1 MKPDVENIYQNIRT
15 ESDPIEKSKL
25 LTILHSD
32 KEITITS
39 IAQELGYTIA
49 HVSNL
54 LRLSRL
60 PDLILD
66 GYYSGLVQYTH
77 LLLLSRLKSQKD
89 MIEAYELTL
98 QQSFT
103 TAMLEDYIREKLHNI
118 ETFPDKVDSQTKD
131 AIRNFFSTL
140 DPSAKIKLVQT
151 RLRTKITITY
161 EGNTKKTTSILE
173 KLCSQLNNATERKD
187 S

>member
-1 MKPDVENIYQNIRT
+1 MKPDIENIYKKIRS

-39 IAQELGYTIA
+39 IARELGYTIA

-54 LRLSRL
+54 LRISRL

-77 LLLLSRLKSQKD
+77 LLLLSRLKNQND
-89 MIEAYELTL
+89 MVEAYELTL
-98 QQSFT
+98 EQSLT
-103 TAMLEDYIREKLHNI
+103 TALLEDYVREKLYNI
-118 ETFPDKVDSQTKD
+118 GTFPDKIDNQTVD

-140 DPSAKIKLVQT
+140 DPDIHTKVIQT
-151 RLRTKITITY
+151 RLRAKIIVSF
-161 EGNTKKTTSILE
+161 EGNTKVTTSLLNKLSSQLKKTTE
-173 KLCSQLNNATERKD
+173 
-187 S
+187 